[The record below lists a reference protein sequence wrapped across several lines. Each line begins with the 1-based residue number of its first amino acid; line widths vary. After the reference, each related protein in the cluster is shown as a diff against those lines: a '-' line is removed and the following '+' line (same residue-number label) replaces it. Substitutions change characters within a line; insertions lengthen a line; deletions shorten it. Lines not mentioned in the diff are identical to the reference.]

1 MSAGCVLQGRGCAAG
16 RFEGEVVVSARPF
29 GFWQGL
35 DPSTGIVIDKRH
47 DLCGTAVKGKAFV
60 FPYGRGST
68 GTPGIFLEA
77 VRNGCAPAA
86 IVNVAS
92 EPMIIMCALLAEAFF
107 KVSIPIVDGFPQ
119 EPHTFLET
127 GDRVRIDGAA
137 GTIEVLRRGREA
149 PR

>member
-1 MSAGCVLQGRGCAAG
+1 MSQPQRVLQGHGCAAG
-16 RFEGEVVVSARPF
+16 QFEGEVVVSQQSF

-35 DPSTGIVIDKRH
+35 DPKSGVVIDKRH
-47 DLCGTAVKGKAFV
+47 DCCGATIKGKAFV

-86 IVNVAS
+86 IINVKS

-107 KVSIPIVDGFPQ
+107 KVAIPIVDGLDVPTQ
-119 EPHTFLET
+119 EALRT
-127 GDRVRIDGAA
+127 GDRVRIDGATGRIEILARGLA
-137 GTIEVLRRGREA
+137 GC
-149 PR
+149 